1 MRRQWIATGP
11 LALTTVCRVGG
22 RNFSFFS
29 RATRYP
35 ANEYAV
41 ELQECFG
48 IDVENDEDRVHPPS
62 ICTVCSRLVSR
73 YRDAVSAG
81 RAYTLQSGGCADPKR
96 WTSHLR
102 VGCTFC
108 QPAVRTGRPK
118 KKRRNSTST
127 LRVDHYM
134 TESESEE
141 ETDWSWNTACTRMNR
156 HKVKRLWM
164 LQKQL

>member
-1 MRRQWIATGP
+1 MDRHRHG
-11 LALTTVCRVGG
+11 LSTVCRVGG
-22 RNFSFFS
+22 RRFSSFS
-29 RATRYP
+29 SSTRYSG
-35 ANEYAV
+35 NEYAV